1 MPDDDLL
8 QNALG
13 AARWAYER
21 EEETARLY
29 HNRAQ
34 LVLTVVSAFLGVG
47 MLRLGTVGEGGE
59 FLTPSAALLL
69 AVLLVVFLVSS
80 MIAALFAL
88 AGPPSLGGRRGTHL
102 SGRLVLSPEQLE
114 DLAAGRREPAFVA
127 ILAQSADAL
136 RELAAGNEVRRR
148 EIQTALSWFM
158 LALFSATLAVAVYSF
173 EYVEFRVR
181 EEAASPTPQEVVR
194 VPPSEER

>member
-8 QNALG
+8 QDALG

-21 EEETARLY
+21 EEEMARLY

-47 MLRLGTVGEGGE
+47 MLRLGTVGEGGD
-59 FLTPSAALLL
+59 FLTPRAALLL
-69 AVLLVVFLVSS
+69 AILLVVFLVSS

-88 AGPPSLGGRRGTHL
+88 AGRPSLRGRRDAHL
-102 SGRLVLSPEQLE
+102 SGRLVLSPEHLG
-114 DLAAGRREPAFVA
+114 DVAAGRREPAFGA

-136 RELAAGNEVRRR
+136 RDLAAGNEARRL

-158 LALFSATLAVAVYSF
+158 LALFAATLAVAVYSF
-173 EYVEFRVR
+173 EYVQFRVR
-181 EEAASPTPQEVVR
+181 EEAASTPPQEVVR
-194 VPPSEER
+194 EPPSDEQ